1 MKQLHSAANPLFLP
15 DMALVDTYKRHLNYL
30 RVSVTDRCNLQCRY
44 CVPQGNIQNL
54 PHAEVLRYEEILRIV
69 RIGVH
74 LGISKVR
81 ITGGEPLVRKGIYDF
96 LGKLNSIEGL
106 TDVSLTTNGVLL
118 KNNLEKI
125 RSAGIKRPNISLDT
139 LDPVKFRSITRH
151 DHFSHVWEGIIKAH
165 EMGFSPIKLN
175 TVVLRGI
182 NDQDILNLAG
192 ISLKYPFHVR
202 FIEYMPSGFADQGE
216 QLHHVPNSAVKDRV
230 IGVGKLDPVPHK
242 EMDGPTVRF
251 KFEGASGEIG
261 FISPLTHHF
270 CQECNRLRL
279 TASGRLRPC
288 LLSDKEIDL
297 KEPMRA
303 GASDNDL
310 AQIFREAAE
319 NKPRA
324 HRLVSE
330 HCGSLSGQMSAIGG

>member
-125 RSAGIKRPNISLDT
+125 RAAGIKRLNISLDT
-139 LDPVKFRSITRH
+139 LDPDKFKRITRH
-151 DHFSHVWEGIIKAH
+151 DHFSHVWEGIMKAH
-165 EMGFSPIKLN
+165 EMGFAPIKLN
-175 TVVLRGI
+175 TVILRGI
-182 NDQDILNLAG
+182 NDDDILDLAG
-192 ISLKYPFHVR
+192 LSLKYPFHVR
-202 FIEYMPSGFADQGE
+202 FIEYMP
-216 QLHHVPNSAVKDRV
+216 
-230 IGVGKLDPVPHK
+230 IGVADILDGQTILTPEIKTRLHQLGELTAVQNK
-242 EMDGPTVRF
+242 MTDGPAQRFRF
-251 KFEGASGEIG
+251 KNAPGEVG
-261 FISPLTHHF
+261 FISAMSHHF
-270 CQECNRLRL
+270 CHTCNRLRL
-279 TASGRLRPC
+279 TASGQLRPC
-288 LLSDKEIDL
+288 LLSDTQFDL
-297 KEPMRA
+297 KEPLRQ
-303 GASDNDL
+303 GYLDQDL
-310 AQIFREAAE
+310 AEIFFKTARFKQREHHLAAGHP
-319 NKPRA
+319 PR
-324 HRLVSE
+324 LT
-330 HCGSLSGQMSAIGG
+330 GQMSAIGG